1 MWMKHREETG
11 RAGSAGPGAEGQQ
24 TAYLSRWFPTTTSFS
39 STIFGWRR
47 RRSRV
52 ISRRLLMG
60 TPAAREPPQ

>member
-11 RAGSAGPGAEGQQ
+11 RAGSAGPGAEDQQ